1 MILSTLTWR
10 ILALILLIL
19 LVIVIF
25 LLIKLN
31 LLKNHYYFD
40 YVEDTLVDERMIDEE
55 TKQKEFIVNNESK
68 KYIKKYLIAEDKIHK
83 YLILNYNESYAKA
96 RVYVIEYDKKGNV
109 VDVLRVTE
117 LQTTSKSRVILLNAK
132 TIKVNIIIGRINDT
146 ELNYNVIV
154 PLSKSKIRI
163 YSLLKALMLF
173 SIGFVTRHFFIEL
186 CAGIFKRT
194 LLNSMYDYIFIG
206 VIFLLSLIYYWM
218 NAHTL
223 KKRNRKIKDGGRL
236 SYEFI

>member
-1 MILSTLTWR
+1 MILSTLSWR

-40 YVEDTLVDERMIDEE
+40 YVEDTLVDERKIDEE

-83 YLILNYNESYAKA
+83 YLILNYNESYEKA
-96 RVYVIEYDKKGNV
+96 RVYVMEYDKKGNV

-117 LQTTSKSRVILLNAK
+117 LKTTTKSRVILLNAK
-132 TIKVNIIIGRINDT
+132 TTKLNIIIGRINDT

-154 PLSKSKIRI
+154 PLSIAKIRI

-173 SIGFVTRHFFIEL
+173 SIGFVLRHFFIEL
-186 CAGIFKRT
+186 FAGIFKRT